1 MQRRFIP
8 ALPLEYNRTARG
20 APNKETSQRALG
32 NRLVKISFERAS
44 QIASLNNENFKLKAE
59 YNRIRKSIA
68 EYNREISA
76 MQIDANKLKERED
89 TCLKSILRTKMTS
102 LAQERTSR
110 ENVVHESK
118 EDKIKHRIDNIN
130 AKRAAAVRRASSL
143 RHMLA
148 SRQIDAAKSRGCL
161 KALEVSLHGL
171 MSEIESK
178 IVKKYNEQCLR
189 DAARQKLKMFKEEA
203 KRTRLKWADAI
214 ESRKASLA
222 EAVDIQNEESVR
234 KNGGPKLCEKSKRV

>member
-1 MQRRFIP
+1 MQRRFI
-8 ALPLEYNRTARG
+8 LHSLWSITGQQGG

-68 EYNREISA
+68 EYNGEISA

-148 SRQIDAAKSRGCL
+148 SRQIDAAKSRGCF
-161 KALEVSLHGL
+161 
-171 MSEIESK
+171 ESTRG
-178 IVKKYNEQCLR
+178 I
-189 DAARQKLKMFKEEA
+189 F
-203 KRTRLKWADAI
+203 TRLD
-214 ESRKASLA
+214 
-222 EAVDIQNEESVR
+222 V
-234 KNGGPKLCEKSKRV
+234 